1 MTLREDE
8 IRAQCQ
14 VSQALT
20 AKEDSTWSFG
30 VYLTHSLS
38 CPVLRIMALGP
49 GLCDQD
55 LSLAARVSNQL
66 WFK

>member
-1 MTLREDE
+1 MTLRGDE

-20 AKEDSTWSFG
+20 AKEDSTWFWC
-30 VYLTHSLS
+30 LFDHNLS

-55 LSLAARVSNQL
+55 LSLAAKVSNQL
-66 WFK
+66 WLK